1 MLGGGGAGGVVV
13 LLAGAL
19 GPPATRALVVAAGM
33 FGVFYSVLAE
43 PTFWVVIMAG
53 WYEQP
58 RD

>member
-1 MLGGGGAGGVVV
+1 MGVAGLLAVVL

-43 PTFWVVIMAG
+43 PTFWVVMMAG